1 MSEASAT
8 TLTDAPP
15 ESQKPPVQPTVQPL
29 DLRGASLLSVRQ
41 LRKLRMHE
49 QQFLEAA
56 SARVALFLRTDF
68 PLKLE
73 SIQIVS
79 YQKLT
84 DAWPAPAH
92 LVLFKTEPLRGVSI
106 LDIESAL
113 ALSMADRLMGGSGK
127 VDEPERALS
136 EIERALLDQIAQIFL
151 EEWCD
156 NWAALR
162 PLKPTILGCETDG
175 RFLQTAPAQA
185 SMLTLLIEARLDQ
198 CAGRMQLAFPYLSLE
213 PLLRQLCPQNEP
225 AAEPKTAETQAT
237 PDWNRGLDEVALD
250 VTAEWQ
256 GMELSAR
263 EMLHLKVGDVLQI
276 GPHLNR
282 QVCLRLG
289 EQTKFNGRL
298 GTMGGSWAVEIT
310 HPVKP

>member
-1 MSEASAT
+1 MSAASAT
-8 TLTDAPP
+8 TLSDAPP
-15 ESQKPPVQPTVQPL
+15 EARRPPAPPAVQPL

-49 QQFLEAA
+49 EQFLEAA
-56 SARVALFLRTDF
+56 GARVALFLRAEF
-68 PLKLE
+68 ALKLE

-84 DAWPAPAH
+84 DAWTAPAH

-106 LDIESAL
+106 LDIESSL
-113 ALSMADRLMGGSGK
+113 ALSMADRLMGGRGK
-127 VDEPERALS
+127 VDDSERVLS
-136 EIERALLDQIAQIFL
+136 EIERALLDQIVQIFL

-156 NWAALR
+156 NWAAIR
-162 PLKPTILGCETDG
+162 PVKPTILGCETDG

-185 SMLTLLIEARLDQ
+185 SMLTLVIEARLEQ
-198 CAGRMQLAFPYLSLE
+198 CAGRIQLAFPYLSLE
-213 PLLRQLCPQNEP
+213 ALLRQLCPENEP
-225 AAEPKTAETQAT
+225 AAEPRTAAT
-237 PDWNRGLDEVALD
+237 EAAPQWNRGLDEVALD

-256 GMELSAR
+256 GVELSAR
-263 EMLHLKVGDVLQI
+263 EMLHLQVGDVLQI
-276 GPHLNR
+276 GSHLSR
-282 QVCLRLG
+282 QICLRLG

-310 HPVKP
+310 QAVKP

>member
-1 MSEASAT
+1 
-8 TLTDAPP
+8 
-15 ESQKPPVQPTVQPL
+15 
-29 DLRGASLLSVRQ
+29 
-41 LRKLRMHE
+41 
-49 QQFLEAA
+49 
-56 SARVALFLRTDF
+56 
-68 PLKLE
+68 
-73 SIQIVS
+73 
-79 YQKLT
+79 
-84 DAWPAPAH
+84 
-92 LVLFKTEPLRGVSI
+92 
-106 LDIESAL
+106 
-113 ALSMADRLMGGSGK
+113 MADRLMGGSGK